1 MRGPISWVKSLL
13 AVPTADATTNTYSRD
28 AVGTKTDA
36 AVTAVATTKT
46 IMAYVKG
53 LMGFHTVPTADATTN
68 AQARDVVGN
77 KEDAAVVTVQTT
89 KSLLGY
95 IKGVLTYLLVA
106 SADATANTAAKD
118 VLGNKTDVA
127 VTTIGTTKSLVGYLK
142 GCVALLLALS
152 RQKGATWY
160 VDSTISASGAGQ
172 SWATAWKTITEA
184 VAAAAAGDT
193 IMIRGSFTEAV
204 TCSLAGVRFIGAG
217 TNPNEAVWTAVADG
231 VCLTLSGANCLVENI
246 KFRPPARSAGT
257 PAAISLGTGASYT
270 VIRKNRFQGQATSY
284 YAIYSAATGADNVV
298 IEDNEFIYMNTATEG
313 SAIYGVN
320 TANAYSAWKI
330 VRNIFNS
337 CVRAIDLSA
346 RCCQI
351 TDNVLAEYGNNSSGA
366 IAAVMTT
373 GIHLDGAG
381 SGANSVTRN
390 QLGGTYNAT
399 LYKVGTAGDQWAGNF
414 NVLTGGV
421 TADNPA

>member
-1 MRGPISWVKSLL
+1 MASIAAIKSAL
-13 AVPTADATTNTYSRD
+13 ADSSVTGSGQQVLDTQTVPTADATTNTNMRD
-28 AVGTKTDA
+28 VVGIKTDA
-36 AVTAVATTKT
+36 AVQTVGTTKS
-46 IMAYVKG
+46 IVAYVKG
-53 LMGFHTVPTADATTN
+53 VLNYLLVATADATTN
-68 AQARDVVGN
+68 
-77 KEDAAVVTVQTT
+77 
-89 KSLLGY
+89 
-95 IKGVLTYLLVA
+95 
-106 SADATANTAAKD
+106 TAAKD
-118 VLGNKTDVA
+118 VVGNKTDVA
-127 VTTIGTTKSLVGYLK
+127 VTTIGTTKSLIGYLK
-142 GCVALLLALS
+142 GCIALLLALS

-193 IMIRGSFTEAV
+193 IIMRGSFTEAV
-204 TCSLAGVRFIGAG
+204 TCSTAGIRFIGAG
-217 TNPNEAVWTAVADG
+217 TNPNECVWTGAADA
-231 VCLTLSGANCLVENI
+231 VCLTLNAANCLVENV
-246 KFRPPARSAGT
+246 KFRPPARTSGT
-257 PAAISLGTGASYT
+257 PAAISLGTAASYT
-270 VIRKNRFQGQATSY
+270 TIRKCRFQGQATSY
-284 YAIYSAATGADNVV
+284 YAIYSPATGADNVV
-298 IEDNEFIYMNTATEG
+298 IEDNEFIYMNTATYG

-330 VRNIFNS
+330 LRNIFNS
-337 CVRAIDLSA
+337 CVVAIDLSG

-351 TDNVLAEYGNNSSGA
+351 IDNVLAEYGNNSSSA

-373 GIHLDGAG
+373 GIHLDGSG
-381 SGANSVTRN
+381 SGANIVTKN